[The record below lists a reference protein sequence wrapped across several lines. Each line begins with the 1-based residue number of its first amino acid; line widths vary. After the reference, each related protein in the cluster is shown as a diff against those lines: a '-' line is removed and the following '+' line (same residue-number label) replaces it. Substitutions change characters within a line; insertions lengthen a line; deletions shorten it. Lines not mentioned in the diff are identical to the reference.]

1 MFKKGVKAMLKA
13 LAPTDVLV
21 HGSMPASVFGAFWDD
36 TNFHRYKSQF
46 EKTHPKDGE

>member
-1 MFKKGVKAMLKA
+1 MLKV
-13 LAPTDVLV
+13 LEPTDVLV
-21 HGSMPASVFGAFWDD
+21 HGSMPASVFGTFSGD